1 MRHFGKIYPYMGNKA
16 YTESGGYLGIVSYVD
31 TQAVYILTY
40 DHKEVKAHFAP
51 AKEAWQ
57 IKENS
62 KAIKVYFR
70 G

>member
-1 MRHFGKIYPYMGNKA
+1 MRHFGKIYPYAGNKA
-16 YTESGGYLGIVSYVD
+16 YTESGSYLGIVSYVD
-31 TQAVYILTY
+31 TQAVHILTF
-40 DHKEVKAHFAP
+40 DQKEVKAHFAP

-57 IKENS
+57 IKEKS